1 MIRMVSNAQLT
12 CEDPTELKKIL
23 APYFA
28 GFNQTTEVA
37 DAEGSMRFMHPQG
50 VIVQKDK
57 DSTFGKKA
65 LTDLFKRWYDFTGP
79 YYFNRYDEKYSGGG
93 DWIVVEAKMELVK
106 VEGKEVIL
114 RGEVMHIWKKE
125 NDEWLMFYEQY
136 HVDN

>member
-1 MIRMVSNAQLT
+1 MHFLHLILHFQSQLIYT
-12 CEDPTELKKIL
+12 NL
-23 APYFA
+23 
-28 GFNQTTEVA
+28 Q
-37 DAEGSMRFMHPQG
+37 
-50 VIVQKDK
+50 
-57 DSTFGKKA
+57 
-65 LTDLFKRWYDFTGP
+65 
-79 YYFNRYDEKYSGGG
+79 RYDEKYSGGG